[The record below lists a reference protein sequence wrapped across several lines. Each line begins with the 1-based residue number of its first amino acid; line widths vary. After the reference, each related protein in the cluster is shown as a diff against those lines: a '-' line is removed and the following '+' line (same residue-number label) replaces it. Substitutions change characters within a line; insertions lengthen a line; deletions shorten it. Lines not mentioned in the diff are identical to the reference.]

1 MDIFSVITLMGGLTF
16 FLFGMNVMSG
26 SLEKMAGGRLEEML
40 RKMTASPWISMVLG
54 AVITIAVQSSSAT
67 TVMLVGLVNSGIMQF
82 SQTINIIF
90 GANIGTTLT
99 AWITSLSGIQSDV
112 IWIQMLKPKNFSPLL
127 AFAGILMIML
137 SRKETR
143 KSIGTVFVGFAVLMY
158 GMEMMAGAVSPLA
171 DLPEFEMLLVKFQNP
186 IVGVLVGTLFT
197 GVIQSSAASIGIL
210 QALSLTGGITYGM
223 AIPIVMGQNIGTCAT
238 SLISCIGTNVKAK
251 RVAILHVSIKIIGTI
266 LCLSGFELLYAI
278 FRWEFVGQSIAPWQ
292 IALVHTIFN
301 LATTA
306 LLMPV
311 SQKLVKLTERL
322 VRDKQRAP
330 AEPEDAMLLDDRL
343 LRSPS
348 VAVAE
353 SFNVSTHMAL
363 QAQDILM
370 LAMHLVE
377 SYDPEGAQRVMDME
391 DQLDNYEDKLGTY
404 LVKLSAQ
411 ALSSQDSQIGSK
423 ILHAIGDFE
432 RLGDHAINIIKVARE
447 IHEKKIVFSPAA
459 QQELTTI
466 VEALDEILDI
476 TVRAYLNSDVE
487 LAGRVEPLEQVID
500 ILVERLRAQHIK
512 RLKEGACSID
522 TGVVY
527 LDVLN
532 NVERISD
539 HCSNIAARLVGM
551 EAGEDYDSHTL
562 KNMMHH
568 NPTKEYMLNY
578 EQCRKDYLIPLEQ
591 LEA

>member
-112 IWIQMLKPKNFSPLL
+112 FWIQMLKPKNFSPLL

-171 DLPEFEMLLVKFQNP
+171 DMPEFEMLLVKFQNP

-301 LATTA
+301 LVTTA

-370 LAMHLVE
+370 LAMHRVE
-377 SYDPEGAQRVMDME
+377 NYDPEGAQRVMDME

-500 ILVERLRAQHIK
+500 RLTAVCKDNHIR
-512 RLKEGACSID
+512 RLQKGACTIEGGFVLSD
-522 TGVVY
+522 
-527 LDVLN
+527 LLN
-532 NVERISD
+532 NYERISD
-539 HCSNIAARLVGM
+539 HCSNVAVAIIEVEHNSFDTHKYLNGVKYGNSTFN
-551 EAGEDYDSHTL
+551 EIYDAYSEKYVL
-562 KNMMHH
+562 
-568 NPTKEYMLNY
+568 
-578 EQCRKDYLIPLEQ
+578 
-591 LEA
+591 

>member
-112 IWIQMLKPKNFSPLL
+112 FWIQMLKPKNFSPLL

-171 DLPEFEMLLVKFQNP
+171 DMPEFEMLLVKFQNP

-301 LATTA
+301 LVTTA

-322 VRDKQRAP
+322 VRDKQREP

-447 IHEKKIVFSPAA
+447 IHEKRIVFSPAA
-459 QQELTTI
+459 QQELSTI
-466 VEALDEILDI
+466 TAALDEILDI

-500 ILVERLRAQHIK
+500 RLTAVCKDNHIR
-512 RLKEGACSID
+512 RLQKGACTIEGGFVLSD
-522 TGVVY
+522 
-527 LDVLN
+527 LLN
-532 NVERISD
+532 NYERVSD
-539 HCSNIAARLVGM
+539 HCSNVAVAIIEVEHNSFDTHKYLNGVKYGNSTFN
-551 EAGEDYDSHTL
+551 EIYDAYSEKYVL
-562 KNMMHH
+562 
-568 NPTKEYMLNY
+568 
-578 EQCRKDYLIPLEQ
+578 
-591 LEA
+591 

>member
-112 IWIQMLKPKNFSPLL
+112 FWIQMLKPKNFSPLL

-171 DLPEFEMLLVKFQNP
+171 DMPEFEMLLVKFQNP

-301 LATTA
+301 LVTTA

-459 QQELTTI
+459 QQELSI
-466 VEALDEILDI
+466 IAAALDEILDI

-500 ILVERLRAQHIK
+500 RLTAVCKDNHIR
-512 RLKEGACSID
+512 RLQKGACTIEGGFVLSD
-522 TGVVY
+522 
-527 LDVLN
+527 LLN
-532 NVERISD
+532 NYERVSD
-539 HCSNIAARLVGM
+539 HCSNVAVAIIEVEHNSFDTHKYLNGVKYGNSTFN
-551 EAGEDYDSHTL
+551 EIYDAYSEKYVL
-562 KNMMHH
+562 
-568 NPTKEYMLNY
+568 
-578 EQCRKDYLIPLEQ
+578 
-591 LEA
+591 

>member
-112 IWIQMLKPKNFSPLL
+112 FWIQMLKPKNFSPLL

-171 DLPEFEMLLVKFQNP
+171 DMPEFEMLLVKFQNP

-301 LATTA
+301 LVTTA

-377 SYDPEGAQRVMDME
+377 SYDPEGGQRVMDME

-447 IHEKKIVFSPAA
+447 IHEKRIVFSPAA
-459 QQELTTI
+459 QQELSTI
-466 VEALDEILDI
+466 TAALDEILDI

-500 ILVERLRAQHIK
+500 RLTAVCKDNHIR
-512 RLKEGACSID
+512 RLQKGACTIEGGFVLSD
-522 TGVVY
+522 
-527 LDVLN
+527 LLN
-532 NVERISD
+532 NYERVSD
-539 HCSNIAARLVGM
+539 HCSNVAVAIIEVEHNSFDTHKYLNGVKYGNSTFN
-551 EAGEDYDSHTL
+551 EIYDAYSEKYVL
-562 KNMMHH
+562 
-568 NPTKEYMLNY
+568 
-578 EQCRKDYLIPLEQ
+578 
-591 LEA
+591 

>member
-112 IWIQMLKPKNFSPLL
+112 FWIQMLKPKNFSPLL

-171 DLPEFEMLLVKFQNP
+171 NMPEFEMLLVKFQNP

-301 LATTA
+301 LVTTA

-447 IHEKKIVFSPAA
+447 IHEKRIVFSPAA
-459 QQELTTI
+459 QQELSTI
-466 VEALDEILDI
+466 TAALDEILDI

-500 ILVERLRAQHIK
+500 RLTAVCKDNHIR
-512 RLKEGACSID
+512 RLQKGACTIEGGFVLSD
-522 TGVVY
+522 
-527 LDVLN
+527 LLN
-532 NVERISD
+532 NYERVSD
-539 HCSNIAARLVGM
+539 HCSNVAVAIIEVEHNSFDTHKYLNGVKYGNSTFN
-551 EAGEDYDSHTL
+551 EIYDAYSEKYAL
-562 KNMMHH
+562 
-568 NPTKEYMLNY
+568 
-578 EQCRKDYLIPLEQ
+578 
-591 LEA
+591 

>member
-112 IWIQMLKPKNFSPLL
+112 FWIQMLKPKNFSPLL

-171 DLPEFEMLLVKFQNP
+171 DMPEFEMLLVKFQNP

-500 ILVERLRAQHIK
+500 RLTSVCKDNHIR
-512 RLKEGACSID
+512 RLQKGACTIEGGFVLSD
-522 TGVVY
+522 
-527 LDVLN
+527 LLN
-532 NVERISD
+532 NYERISD
-539 HCSNIAARLVGM
+539 HCSNVAVAIIEVEHNSFDTHKYLNGVKYGNSTFN
-551 EAGEDYDSHTL
+551 EIYDAYSEKYVL
-562 KNMMHH
+562 
-568 NPTKEYMLNY
+568 
-578 EQCRKDYLIPLEQ
+578 
-591 LEA
+591 